1 MEGSSVTLY
10 NTERLTVYGGPDEN
24 GLVRVSYT
32 LNGRNYTAL
41 ISEDLLA
48 DASDFGTWVH
58 GRGDDRHGGRCWRAR
73 ATSSCASRHDHP
85 SPLREEAESGADG
98 DGADGEADGADRPA
112 EEREHPSDD
121 GEEE

>member
-1 MEGSSVTLY
+1 M
-10 NTERLTVYGGPDEN
+10 YGGPDEN
-24 GLVRVSYT
+24 GLVRVSYA

-48 DASDFGTWVH
+48 DASDFGTWVLV
-58 GRGDDRHGGRCWRAR
+58 AVTIVT
-73 ATSSCASRHDHP
+73 AAVLASACYLVLRKP
-85 SPLREEAESGADG
+85 PMITPPLSAEEAESGADG

-112 EEREHPSDD
+112 EERERPSDD